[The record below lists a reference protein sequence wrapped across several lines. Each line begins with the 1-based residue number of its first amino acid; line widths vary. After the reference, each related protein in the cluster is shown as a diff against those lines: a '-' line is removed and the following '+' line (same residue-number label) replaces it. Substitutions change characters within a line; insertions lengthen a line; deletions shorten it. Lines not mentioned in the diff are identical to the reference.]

1 MKTIWK
7 EILVCALMG
16 IVLPGALLKLKEGLP
31 ALRQEPLEEIRA
43 VEVEETREEAPEE
56 TVEAITGNPQIP
68 VLWLDGN
75 IRQMDMEEYLVGVV
89 LAEMPASFEL
99 EALKAQAVAARTY
112 AGKAHLN
119 GGKHGNG
126 SVCTDP
132 TCCQAY
138 ISQAGYLESGG
149 SELGIQKVKTAVLE
163 TAGEVLT
170 HEGELIEATYF
181 SCSGGTTEDAQAV
194 WGADYPYLRSVESPG
209 EEESQFYETS
219 VIFPKERVETI
230 LGVKLPE
237 NPAQWV
243 GEIRRTPGDGVATI
257 QIGGRIFK
265 GTELR
270 TLLNLRSTC
279 FTAGADDR
287 GLVVDV
293 KGYGHRVG
301 MSQYGAD
308 AMAASGKTYREI
320 LSHYYQGTE
329 LSTYEPPEGEKFT
342 EVSQPPVA

>member
-1 MKTIWK
+1 MKMLWK
-7 EILVCALMG
+7 EILVCAIMG
-16 IVLPGALLKLKEGLP
+16 IILPGTMFTMKSGIPQLGQLQAEVT
-31 ALRQEPLEEIRA
+31 
-43 VEVEETREEAPEE
+43 VETTEETTEE
-56 TVEAITGNPQIP
+56 TTGETQEALAENPEIP
-68 VLWLDGN
+68 VLWIDGAL
-75 IRQMDMEEYLVGVV
+75 RPMDMEEYLVGVV
-89 LAEMPASFEL
+89 LAEMPASFEE

-112 AGKAHLN
+112 AGKAHLT

-126 SVCTDP
+126 SVCTDA

-138 ISQAGYLESGG
+138 ISEAGYLQSGG
-149 SELGIQKVKTAVLE
+149 SQQGIDKVRSAVME
-163 TAGEVLT
+163 TAGQVLT
-170 HEGELIEATYF
+170 HNGELIEATYF

-194 WGADYPYLRSVESPG
+194 WGADFPYLRSVSSPG
-209 EEESQFYETS
+209 EEASEFYETDM
-219 VIFPKERVETI
+219 VFPRERVETT

-237 NPAQWV
+237 NPAKWV
-243 GEIRRTPGDGVATI
+243 GETKRTPGDGVATME
-257 QIGGRIFK
+257 IGGQVFK

-270 TLLNLRSTC
+270 TLLGLRSTS
-279 FTAGADDR
+279 FTAAADDR
-287 GLVVDV
+287 GLIVHV

-329 LSTYEPPEGEKFT
+329 IAAYEPPAEEKLT